1 MYTVSSRS
9 ALRIRDTR
17 QPGPT
22 NAASQVA
29 RNADEAGLRVAALLG
44 LQRGSVFGRGSPA
57 RTKADPK
64 IWTASRDCSVHVK
77 RKRSPAIH
85 TEYMPR
91 SVLSRLWLRDHLG
104 HVSQQKIFSICATHR
119 LAWKCTQ
126 PHRQSHNTI
135 DSADR
140 PPILDRSRQ
149 LGPNQMETAR
159 CDVTSGRRQLF
170 REGCRPLVVRFATAY
185 DNVDV

>member
-77 RKRSPAIH
+77 RKRSPANPYGVHAEVGTFQVVAQGPSRPCFAAKNLFHLCNPQIGLEMH
-85 TEYMPR
+85 TATSAIPQHDR
-91 SVLSRLWLRDHLG
+91 FSGSASHSGPFPAVGTQSDGDCQVRRDQWQTAAVPGGLPPTCCPLCHG
-104 HVSQQKIFSICATHR
+104 I
-119 LAWKCTQ
+119 
-126 PHRQSHNTI
+126 RQ
-135 DSADR
+135 R
-140 PPILDRSRQ
+140 
-149 LGPNQMETAR
+149 
-159 CDVTSGRRQLF
+159 
-170 REGCRPLVVRFATAY
+170 
-185 DNVDV
+185 